1 MSDWRLIYEGFDPEG
16 EGLREALCT
25 LANGYFATR
34 GAAPESAADGVHY
47 PGTYA
52 AGVFN
57 RLATEVDGQV
67 VTNESIVNLPNWL
80 PLAVRGPDGWFDDGH
95 ARIVSHHVE
104 LDPRRAL
111 LLRRTTFED
120 PGGRRLTLAQ
130 RRFVSLRDP
139 HLAALE
145 TTIVAENWDGP
156 VVIRSAIDGRVR
168 NRGVARYVGLDDAH
182 LEIVD
187 SRRVSDEVIELV
199 AETTQSR
206 IRVAVAARTRLSRD
220 ERRLDVEPTAEV
232 GDGVVALE
240 FRVDL
245 VEGEP
250 VTVEKVAALF
260 HSGDTAISEP
270 AEQAYEWASAIAGDF
285 EELCARHQ
293 VSWQQVWGFSDI
305 GLGVDHEI
313 SQKVHLHLFHLLQTV
328 SSNTVGLDVGVPARG
343 LHGEAYRGHIFWD
356 ELFVFP
362 FLSTR
367 FPQVTRSLLLYRYH
381 RLDAARR
388 AAADAGFAGAM
399 FPWQSASSGR
409 EETQQ
414 LHLNPESGRWL
425 PDASHLQR
433 HVNAA
438 VALNVWQYFQATDDL
453 DFLRFH
459 GAEMLLEIAR
469 FWASVAVY
477 NRSLDRYEI
486 VGVVGPDEYHQGY
499 PDRSWPGVDNNTYTN
514 VMAVWC
520 LCRALEVLDTLS
532 PELVRDLR
540 ERLSLSDAE
549 TQQWDDV
556 SRKMKVCFHD
566 GVISQFESYEALEE
580 LDWADYRR
588 RYPDLSRLDRILEAE
603 GDTADRYKVA
613 KQADVTMLFFVLSAD
628 ELAAILRRLGYS
640 YEPDLIP
647 RTIAYYDQRT
657 SHGSTLSRV
666 VDAWIHARL
675 DREESWKIFLD
686 VLDMDLHDKPLGT
699 TREGIHLGAMVGSL
713 DLLQRGYAGVET
725 RDEVLRL
732 HPVIP
737 RELRSLAFEVR
748 YRRHLVDI
756 EVTTERATVRVGM
769 SDETPL
775 EIEIEGA
782 RYSLEPGQALQVPL
796 TS

>member
-1 MSDWRLIYEGFDPEG
+1 
-16 EGLREALCT
+16 
-25 LANGYFATR
+25 
-34 GAAPESAADGVHY
+34 
-47 PGTYA
+47 
-52 AGVFN
+52 
-57 RLATEVDGQV
+57 
-67 VTNESIVNLPNWL
+67 
-80 PLAVRGPDGWFDDGH
+80 
-95 ARIVSHHVE
+95 
-104 LDPRRAL
+104 
-111 LLRRTTFED
+111 
-120 PGGRRLTLAQ
+120 
-130 RRFVSLRDP
+130 
-139 HLAALE
+139 
-145 TTIVAENWDGP
+145 
-156 VVIRSAIDGRVR
+156 
-168 NRGVARYVGLDDAH
+168 
-182 LEIVD
+182 
-187 SRRVSDEVIELV
+187 
-199 AETTQSR
+199 
-206 IRVAVAARTRLSRD
+206 
-220 ERRLDVEPTAEV
+220 
-232 GDGVVALE
+232 
-240 FRVDL
+240 
-245 VEGEP
+245 
-250 VTVEKVAALF
+250 
-260 HSGDTAISEP
+260 
-270 AEQAYEWASAIAGDF
+270 
-285 EELCARHQ
+285 
-293 VSWQQVWGFSDI
+293 
-305 GLGVDHEI
+305 
-313 SQKVHLHLFHLLQTV
+313 
-328 SSNTVGLDVGVPARG
+328 
-343 LHGEAYRGHIFWD
+343 
-356 ELFVFP
+356 
-362 FLSTR
+362 
-367 FPQVTRSLLLYRYH
+367 VTRSLLLYRYH